1 MQTATAV
8 DNSIVGKYRKV
19 VFVENFFSAIKEVHE
34 NELLHAGYRKTYE
47 KVIMILF
54 IQ

>member
-34 NELLHAGYRKTYE
+34 NHAGYRKTYE